1 MSRTSFG
8 AIRIVAALGAVSLGA
23 ALGATGCSSSP
34 GKPQLDS
41 GDAGLSASP
50 SPTGSAGIGAGQ
62 GVDGTAMATRVRAA
76 MSGSGSAR
84 FSLESST
91 TSGQDA
97 SGILNFS
104 GGTIRVSLDFADGGD
119 RLRVVALPGVL
130 YADVGEVVDGK
141 HWLKVTAG
149 AKDPVSTA
157 MEPLLS
163 YMTNSADIS
172 TQAGSW
178 SAASGFTVAGHTTIG
193 DAPATEYD
201 ATIPQSAVQ
210 ANLPPQFREVMQKD
224 VTGDSRLRLWLDAQG
239 RPLRLATSG
248 SYAGKPDLVTVTY
261 TEWGA
266 APAVV
271 APSSADVI
279 APPG

>member
-1 MSRTSFG
+1 M
-8 AIRIVAALGAVSLGA
+8 
-23 ALGATGCSSSP
+23 
-34 GKPQLDS
+34 
-41 GDAGLSASP
+41 AS
-50 SPTGSAGIGAGQ
+50 
-62 GVDGTAMATRVRAA
+62 RVRAA

-104 GGTIRVSLDFADGGD
+104 GGTIRVSLDFADGSD

-193 DAPATEYD
+193 GRPATEYD

-210 ANLPPQFREVMQKD
+210 ANLPAQFREVMQKD
-224 VTGDSRLRLWLDAQG
+224 VTGDSHLRLWLDAQG
-239 RPLRLATSG
+239 RPLRLITSG

-261 TEWGA
+261 SAWGA
-266 APAVV
+266 APAVA
-271 APSSADVI
+271 APSATDVI
-279 APPG
+279 TPSG